1 MFLQSALCVAFDH
14 VFNPHAVEFD
24 ENVSKS
30 QGGMVAV
37 EIDSHIKAF
46 S

>member
-1 MFLQSALCVAFDH
+1 MFLQSVLCVAFDH
-14 VFNPHAVEFD
+14 VVNPHAVEFD

>member
-1 MFLQSALCVAFDH
+1 MFLQSALCVAFEH
-14 VFNPHAVEFD
+14 VFNPHGVEFD
-24 ENVSKS
+24 ETFPKS